1 VPTTS
6 TPFTY
11 LTPAGRFDRRA
22 IMQAAHVDARKRMA
36 RAIELGMKAPRYA
49 IQFRHALSVAWDSA
63 RTYRDCARRD
73 AELDTMS
80 APVARLVEARM
91 FAVHIDSSREMIRC
105 ITAIDAQ
112 LATLQVMA

>member
-1 VPTTS
+1 MSTS
-6 TPFTY
+6 L
-11 LTPAGRFDRRA
+11 LTASGSYDRRA

-36 RAIELGMKAPRYA
+36 RAIELGVKAPRYA
-49 IQFRHALSVAWDSA
+49 VQFRHALSVAWDSA
-63 RTYRDCARRD
+63 RTHRDCSVRD
-73 AELDTMS
+73 AKLAAMP

-112 LATLQVMA
+112 LATLRVAA

>member
-1 VPTTS
+1 MSTS
-6 TPFTY
+6 L
-11 LTPAGRFDRRA
+11 LTASGSFDRRA

-36 RAIELGMKAPRYA
+36 RSIELGVKAPRYA
-49 IQFRHALSVAWDSA
+49 VQVRHALSVAWDSA

-73 AELDTMS
+73 AKLAAMP

-91 FAVHIDSSREMIRC
+91 FAVQIDSTREMLRC

-112 LATLQVMA
+112 LATLQVPA